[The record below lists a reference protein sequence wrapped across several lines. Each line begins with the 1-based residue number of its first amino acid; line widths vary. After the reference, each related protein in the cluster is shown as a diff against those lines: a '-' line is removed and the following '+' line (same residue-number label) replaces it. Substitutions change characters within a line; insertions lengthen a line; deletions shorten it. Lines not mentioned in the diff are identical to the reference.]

1 MNQDASL
8 QAQLQCDLELIWSRN
23 NVCMVEGN
31 STLMQALGSTKH
43 LLVHIPLP
51 GKLVSKL
58 FEFLIIVTAIKK

>member
-23 NVCMVEGN
+23 NVCMVEGS

-43 LLVHIPLP
+43 LLVHILLLW
-51 GKLVSKL
+51 KLVSKL